1 MDVESEVQQIAE
13 GFGLLSDNVHNNKFG
28 AVLTLV
34 GGRRGF

>member
-13 GFGLLSDNVHNNKFG
+13 GFGLSDSVHNNKLG

-34 GGRRGF
+34 GG